1 MSYTKKSVRNLD
13 DETLAVEIEAAEL
26 ELSELEPQLAE
37 LRVRRGKL
45 QTSALYDL
53 NLVEIEGLEERSQT
67 LLRRSKCSPPN
78 GTSDHRSML

>member
-53 NLVEIEGLEERSQT
+53 NLVEIEGLEERWQELT
-67 LLRRSKCSPPN
+67 EALKVLTTERNKRS
-78 GTSDHRSML
+78 